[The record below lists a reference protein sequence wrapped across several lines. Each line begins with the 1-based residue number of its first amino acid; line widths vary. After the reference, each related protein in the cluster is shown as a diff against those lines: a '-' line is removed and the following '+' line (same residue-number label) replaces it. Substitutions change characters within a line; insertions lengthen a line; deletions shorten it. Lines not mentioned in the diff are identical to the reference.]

1 MQYPRLDVTPIKE
14 IIFSISHNEIVESQC
29 FEKFI
34 VIDAIKKRFEENVP
48 SFVKSI
54 DISNK
59 NIKLGTQKS
68 GYRLQGNNEVIQL
81 RTGSMSYHFLNGYC
95 DYSQMLENILDFWK
109 ALNSVTKE
117 KLNVNSVSVRYIND
131 IEVDEDNPE
140 SRLIQVYPRQ
150 SSDRE
155 IKTFQNLVSFSYKNL
170 PQYNVTAVSTKP
182 NDKRLLLDITVTNAI
197 QNPQLTPELLRDQFL
212 PLQEVKNRVF
222 YDSITAKALLRYLK
236 TNQNDN
242 T

>member
-1 MQYPRLDVTPIKE
+1 MHYPQLDVTPIKE
-14 IIFSISHNEIVESQC
+14 IIFSISYNEIVESEC

-34 VIDAIKKRFEENVP
+34 AIKDIKSRFGERIPAFTN
-48 SFVKSI
+48 SI
-54 DISNK
+54 NITTKDIR
-59 NIKLGTQKS
+59 LGSEKS
-68 GYRLQGNNEVIQL
+68 GYRLQGKNEVIQL

-95 DYSQMLENILDFWK
+95 DYSKMLDDIITFWT

-117 KLNVNSVSVRYIND
+117 KLNVNLVSVRYIND

-140 SRLIQVYPRQ
+140 SRLIQMFPKQ

-182 NDKRLLLDITVTNAI
+182 NDKKVLLDITVTNAI
-197 QNPQLTPELLRDQFL
+197 KESHVAPELLREQFL

-236 TNQNDN
+236 TKDK
-242 T
+242 